1 MASSNGNI
9 FRVTGPL
16 CGEFTGHSTEFPA
29 QRPVTRSFNV
39 SLICAWTNGWVNNR
53 DAGDLR
59 RHHAHYDVTVMW
71 IRVLVKHIPMWPW
84 NGFIVDPGANA
95 LPQPTLTFC
104 PLDHIVHQLNRY
116 RTRQCILKCCLL
128 DVSHFVEASISRP
141 QWRVCWLILGTG
153 FQRSLETLS
162 WCQLCRYWGHR
173 RLSLLQCSSSFHRKK
188 DK

>member
-104 PLDHIVHQLNRY
+104 PLDHLVHQLNRY
-116 RTRQCILKCCLL
+116 RTRQCIWNVVCMMSAILL
-128 DVSHFVEASISRP
+128 RP
-141 QWRVCWLILGTG
+141 QSAGLNEEFVGLFWVRAFSGHWKHLP
-153 FQRSLETLS
+153 
-162 WCQLCRYWGHR
+162 WCQLCRYWWHR
-173 RLSLLQCSSSFHRKK
+173 RLSLLQCSSSFHRKN